1 MNKKSKTQPSWV
13 TCGKTIRGLIKE
25 LQSFENQDLYVE
37 ISLDDGDTHKPIS
50 LVIKSGDLCLL
61 VNSESH
67 FQQGQ

>member
-1 MNKKSKTQPSWV
+1 MKKQSKTPPSWV

-25 LQSFENQDLYVE
+25 LQSFENQDLFVE

-50 LVIKSGDLCLL
+50 LVIKSGELCLL

-67 FQQGQ
+67 FKKGR